1 MARPRTAARPR
12 TVYQGANRPNWI
24 LTLVIALLVGTLLAG
39 LWLFY
44 DLQQH
49 LIYDKDGVR
58 LAAPGTELA
67 ARASAGG
74 GTGRRELSP
83 VDAEIVVD
91 KTDYSAITGT
101 DAAGLTTP
109 LHARFVP
116 AGDVNA
122 GTLNG
127 YTYGTGSYNAL
138 VLELKDES
146 GALAWRSAAPLAES
160 YGVNGEFEMS
170 DYIARL
176 KETGVWLAAQ
186 LCCLT
191 DGSMAARNPPMALRA
206 AANDGLYV
214 SPEGRAWL
222 DPYNAATREYFAALI
237 TELAGMG
244 FDEILLTGLY
254 LPEDGTYRFGGAM
267 TETPDGAS
275 AVSSFALYLRALA
288 DELGIRLSGTA
299 ERASLEERAEDAAPP
314 GQDLSVFFKAFD
326 RVAFPADYGYTV
338 GLAAMESALGNG
350 GSAGTRI
357 VPVVTGHT
365 PEHESYIVK

>member
-12 TVYQGANRPNWI
+12 TVYQGAARPNWI

-58 LAAPGTELA
+58 LAAPGTEPA
-67 ARASAGG
+67 ARAFAEG
-74 GTGRRELSP
+74 GTGRRELAR
-83 VDAEIVVD
+83 VDVEIVVD
-91 KTDYSAITGT
+91 KTDYSAVAGT
-101 DAAGLTTP
+101 DAAGLTP
-109 LHARFVP
+109 LRARFL
-116 AGDVNA
+116 AAKDVTA

-127 YTYGTGSYNAL
+127 YIYGTGSYNAL

-146 GALAWRSAAPLAES
+146 GTLAWHSAVPLAES
-160 YGVNGEFEMS
+160 YGVNGEFEIT

-176 KETGVWLAAQ
+176 KETGVWLTAQ

-191 DGSMAARNPPMALRA
+191 DGSMAARNPASALRA
-206 AANDGLYV
+206 AAGDGLYV

-222 DPYNAATREYFAALI
+222 DPYNAAAREYFAALI

-244 FDEILLTGLY
+244 FDEVLLAGLY
-254 LPEDGTYRFGGAM
+254 LPADGTYRFGGAM

-275 AVSSFALYLRALA
+275 AVSSFALYLRSLA
-288 DELGIRLSGTA
+288 DGLGIRLSGLA
-299 ERASLEERAEDAAPP
+299 ERASLEGRAEDAAPP

-350 GSAGTRI
+350 VAAGTRI
-357 VPVVTGHT
+357 VPVVTGYT